1 MASSKKVIIIRQQQQ
16 QSLLTDKIFLQDIE
30 CALSSLSLKYTAD
43 EKLNDHPHKVG

>member
-1 MASSKKVIIIRQQQQ
+1 MASSKKVIIIRQQQ